1 MAPGQLMPL
10 ASTVKILIAIEFAK
24 QASHHL
30 INEDTRVPLIDPA
43 KYYIPFTNGNAHP
56 KWVLYKKKAG
66 HIVNDSIRLIDIGR
80 GMILFSSNANAEYLM
95 DLLGLSDINSNLHL
109 LHLSPHTPLY
119 YFSSALFFYQNP
131 KKVGEDRIAEA
142 IRSMSPADYMRAA
155 NLIHLELKNDS
166 NYKKKFRLSN
176 LSMRMQKLW
185 SDRLPASTT
194 LEYTKLCSI
203 LNERKYFD
211 KDTYRILSEELE
223 AVMENPANQSWLDHA
238 GMKGGSTAFGLTK
251 ALYATLKDGTRFAMT
266 YFFDGL
272 TLPENLKLQGWMND
286 FELKVLTSQ
295 DFRNQLHL

>member
-1 MAPGQLMPL
+1 
-10 ASTVKILIAIEFAK
+10 
-24 QASHHL
+24 
-30 INEDTRVPLIDPA
+30 
-43 KYYIPFTNGNAHP
+43 
-56 KWVLYKKKAG
+56 
-66 HIVNDSIRLIDIGR
+66 
-80 GMILFSSNANAEYLM
+80 
-95 DLLGLSDINSNLHL
+95 
-109 LHLSPHTPLY
+109 
-119 YFSSALFFYQNP
+119 
-131 KKVGEDRIAEA
+131 
-142 IRSMSPADYMRAA
+142 
-155 NLIHLELKNDS
+155 
-166 NYKKKFRLSN
+166 
-176 LSMRMQKLW
+176 MRMQKLW

-238 GMKGGSTAFGLTK
+238 GMKGGSTAFVLTK
-251 ALYATLKDGTRFAMT
+251 ALYATLKDGTRFAMN